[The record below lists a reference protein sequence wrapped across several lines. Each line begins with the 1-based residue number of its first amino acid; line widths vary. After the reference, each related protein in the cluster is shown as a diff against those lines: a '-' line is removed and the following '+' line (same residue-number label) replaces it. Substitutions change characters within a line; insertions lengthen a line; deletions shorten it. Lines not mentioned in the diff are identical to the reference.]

1 MNPFDLRG
9 PEFLLFYAC
18 FSAVVIAALVWYR
31 KTNEGGDAPRLD
43 ASDPYLIAYL
53 RGGKN
58 ETARVAVLSLIQRR
72 LLEVVHDTKLRAT
85 PDSRHALVSNPLERS
100 VLSHFSSESEA
111 ADIFKGGA
119 IEAACQDYR
128 KRLERLGLLP
138 DEEDK
143 SRRWTAIALAI
154 GVLLLVTAIKSAIGL
169 ARHKPIVFL
178 MMLCGASIAVVFVAG
193 LPRLTTRGRAVV
205 RDLQSLMGGLK
216 DRSFMFNAHAAELPL
231 LAAVFGLGAVPASAF
246 PYREKL
252 FPQATSGSSG
262 CGSSCGSSCGGGGC
276 GGGGCGGCG
285 GD

>member
-18 FSAVVIAALVWYR
+18 LSAVVIAALVWYR
-31 KTNEGGDAPRLD
+31 KTNEDGDAPRLD
-43 ASDPYLIAYL
+43 ASDPYLIAFL

-72 LLEVVHDTKLRAT
+72 LLEVVNETRLRAT
-85 PDSRHALVSNPLERS
+85 QDSRREMVSNPVERS
-100 VLSHFSSESEA
+100 VLGYFSSASEA
-111 ADIFKGGA
+111 AEIFKSGA
-119 IEAACQDYR
+119 IEAACQGYQE
-128 KRLERLGLLP
+128 RLERLGLLP
-138 DEEDK
+138 DAEAK
-143 SRRWTAIALAI
+143 SRRWVAAAWASGT
-154 GVLLLVTAIKSAIGL
+154 LLTVAMIKSTVGL
-169 ARHKPIVFL
+169 ARHRPIAFL
-178 MMLCGASIAVVFVAG
+178 VILGILSIIGVLIAAH
-193 LPRLTTRGRAVV
+193 PRLTGRGRAVV

-231 LAAVFGLGAVPASAF
+231 LAAVFGLGAVPAAAF